1 MLPVIT
7 SLFSLSFLAT
17 NLPLR
22 SGGSVS
28 LHGRGPPILFSTG
41 LFGTMPHWIYSEFFK
56 QMTPNVTMVVLN
68 GPSPLTGDRIEEI
81 ADAVAVDRIGFFAH
95 SSTDRHILDSSRVG
109 SVVLCDPV
117 VMPQLSLP
125 FQMTS
130 SEVVNPIPFLVLRAG
145 QSYTSFED
153 GPSPIPNYLGP
164 QLPSES
170 TDTTTF
176 DGMGHADLLDDTW
189 ADLGASTIP
198 WMRGPASPTRP
209 FRDWSFTRSSR
220 EISKARR
227 TYRRSV
233 AHRALDHFLRDITS
247 SADAVPERRLKE
259 VKDGTSDLVP
269 GIDDAKEDVDGA

>member
-1 MLPVIT
+1 MPTIIT
-7 SLFSLSFLAT
+7 PFLSLSFLAT

-68 GPSPLTGDRIEEI
+68 GPSPITGDRIEEI

-95 SSTDRHILDSSRVG
+95 SSTDRLILDSPRVR

-117 VMPQLSLP
+117 VMPQLSLSL
-125 FQMTS
+125 QMS
-130 SEVVNPIPFLVLRAG
+130 STEVVNPIPFLVLRAG
-145 QSYTSFED
+145 QSYVSND
-153 GPSPIPNYLGP
+153 NGPSPIPNYLGP
-164 QLPSES
+164 QLPAET
-170 TDTTTF
+170 TDTITI

-189 ADLGASTIP
+189 AELGASAIP
-198 WMRGPASPTRP
+198 WMRGPANPTRP
-209 FRDWSFTRSSR
+209 FRDWTFTRTSQ

-227 TYRRSV
+227 TYRRNV
-233 AHRALDHFLRDITS
+233 AQRALDHFLRDRHRLS
-247 SADAVPERRLKE
+247 SPNSLLDEFQDK
-259 VKDGTSDLVP
+259 
-269 GIDDAKEDVDGA
+269 

>member
-1 MLPVIT
+1 MVSVVLT
-7 SLFSLSFLAT
+7 SFVSVSSLLAT

-28 LHGRGPPILFSTG
+28 LHGNGPPVLFSTG

-68 GPSPLTGDRIEEI
+68 GPSPLTGDRVEEI
-81 ADAVAVDRIGFFAH
+81 ADAVGVDRIGFFAH
-95 SSTDRHILDSSRVG
+95 SSTDRLILDSSRVG

-117 VMPQLSLP
+117 VMPQLSLA
-125 FQMTS
+125 FQMS
-130 SEVVNPIPFLVLRAG
+130 STEVVNPIPFLVLRAG
-145 QSYTSFED
+145 QSYASDGD

-164 QLPSES
+164 QLPAMN
-170 TDTTTF
+170 TDTFTF

-198 WMRGPASPTRP
+198 WMRGSASPTRP
-209 FRDWSFTRSSR
+209 FLEWKFTRSSR

-227 TYRRSV
+227 TYRSSV
-233 AHRALDHFLRDITS
+233 ARRALDHFLRDPS
-247 SADAVPERRLKE
+247 PDAIPKRCLEE
-259 VKDGTSDLVP
+259 VKDGTADLVS
-269 GIDDAKEDVDGA
+269 GVDDVEEDVDGA

>member
-1 MLPVIT
+1 MLSTIA
-7 SLFSLSFLAT
+7 SLISLSFLAT

-28 LHGRGPPILFSTG
+28 LHGRGPPVLFSTG

-95 SSTDRHILDSSRVG
+95 SSTDRLILDSSRVG
-109 SVVLCDPV
+109 RVVLCDPV

-125 FQMTS
+125 FQMIS

-145 QSYTSFED
+145 QSYASIED

-164 QLPSES
+164 QLPAES
-170 TDTTTF
+170 TDMTTF

-198 WMRGPASPTRP
+198 WMRGPVSPTRP
-209 FRDWSFTRSSR
+209 FREWTSTRSSL

-233 AHRALDHFLRDITS
+233 AHRALDHFLRDTS
-247 SADAVPERRLKE
+247 PDAIPKRCLEE
-259 VKDGTSDLVP
+259 VKDGTADLVS
-269 GIDDAKEDVDGA
+269 GIYDAKDDVDGA